1 MKQGWPGQG
10 FSSFRLGGQGRPV
23 AEGDT
28 STDLHKTVL
37 FYNRTEI
44 RKERNT
50 FDYAEI

>member
-28 STDLHKTVL
+28 STDLHKSVL
-37 FYNRTEI
+37 FSTGQNKK
-44 RKERNT
+44 RKKH
-50 FDYAEI
+50 I